1 MLWRAGLSCLSTLGR
16 HDKFLYK
23 KFEEQMSLE
32 SMKVDL
38 SGQNAIVTGA
48 SQGLGRS
55 MAVAL
60 AGAGARVALVARNAE
75 KLAETARLIE
85 EAGGAAEVM
94 AADVSQKEAIEE
106 IVEKV
111 CTEWGKLDILV
122 NNAGITRDTLMP
134 MMTDEQWDDV
144 IAVNLRGT
152 FLFTRAASQ
161 RMMRS
166 RYGRIINISSV
177 SGLIG
182 NAGQTNYSASKA
194 GVIGMTRSLAKELG
208 KRKVTVNAV
217 APGFI
222 ESEMTEKLGEV
233 ILGEVKKRIPANRIG
248 TPDDVAACVLF
259 LASPAASYV
268 TGQVLTVDG
277 GMTA

>member
-1 MLWRAGLSCLSTLGR
+1 MSL
-16 HDKFLYK
+16 DKF
-23 KFEEQMSLE
+23 S
-32 SMKVDL
+32 VDL
-38 SGQNAIVTGA
+38 SDQTAIVTGA
-48 SQGLGRS
+48 SQGLGR
-55 MAVAL
+55 AIAIEL
-60 AGAGARVALVARNAE
+60 GAAGARVACIARNVE
-75 KLAETARLIE
+75 KLADTVKVITD
-85 EAGGAAEVM
+85 AGGQAEAM
-94 AADVSQKEAIEE
+94 KCDVSDGEAVTAVVDKIAE
-106 IVEKV
+106 
-111 CTEWGKLDILV
+111 EWGKLDILV
-122 NNAGITRDTLMP
+122 NNAGITRDTLLPAMS
-134 MMTDEQWDDV
+134 DEQWDDV

-161 RMMRS
+161 RMMRA

-182 NAGQTNYSASKA
+182 NPGQSNYSASKA
-194 GVIGMTRSLAKELG
+194 GVIGMTRSLAKEIA

-222 ESEMTEKLGEV
+222 ESEMTDKLGDT

-248 TPDDVAACVLF
+248 VPADVAACVLF

-277 GMTA
+277 GMTC

>member
-1 MLWRAGLSCLSTLGR
+1 MAIALG
-16 HDKFLYK
+16 
-23 KFEEQMSLE
+23 
-32 SMKVDL
+32 
-38 SGQNAIVTGA
+38 A
-48 SQGLGRS
+48 
-55 MAVAL
+55 
-60 AGAGARVALVARNAE
+60 AGAKVACVARNVE
-75 KLAETARLIE
+75 KLAETVQAIKD
-85 EAGGAAEVM
+85 AGGDAE
-94 AADVSQKEAIEE
+94 AIQCDVSNRESIEQ
-106 IVEKV
+106 VVNTVADDWKKV
-111 CTEWGKLDILV
+111 DILV
-122 NNAGITRDTLMP
+122 NNAGITRDNLLPAMS
-134 MMTDEQWDDV
+134 DEQWDDV
-144 IAVNLRGT
+144 INVNLRGT

-161 RMMRS
+161 RMMRA

-208 KRKVTVNAV
+208 KRNVTVNAV

-222 ESEMTEKLGEV
+222 ESEMTEKLGDT
-233 ILGEVKKRIPANRIG
+233 ILSEVKKRIPANRIG
-248 TPDDVAACVLF
+248 KPEDVAACVLF

>member
-1 MLWRAGLSCLSTLGR
+1 
-16 HDKFLYK
+16 
-23 KFEEQMSLE
+23 MSLE
-32 SMKVDL
+32 SIKVDL

-55 MAVAL
+55 MAIAL
-60 AGAGARVALVARNAE
+60 GVSGARVALVARNAE
-75 KLAETARLIE
+75 KLAETQKMIVD
-85 EAGGAAEVM
+85 AGGQADVM
-94 AADVSQKEAIEE
+94 AADVSQKDAIEQ
-106 IVEKV
+106 IVETV
-111 CTEWGKLDILV
+111 NEEWGKLHILV
-122 NNAGITRDTLMP
+122 NNAGITRDNLLPAMS
-134 MMTDEQWDDV
+134 DEQWDDV
-144 IAVNLRGT
+144 ISVNLRGT
-152 FLFTRAASQ
+152 FLFTRAAAQ

-217 APGFI
+217 APGVI
-222 ESEMTEKLGEV
+222 SSEMTDKLGDT
-233 ILGEVKKRIPANRIG
+233 ILAEVKKRIPANRIG
-248 TPDDVAACVLF
+248 TPEDVSACVLF

>member
-1 MLWRAGLSCLSTLGR
+1 
-16 HDKFLYK
+16 
-23 KFEEQMSLE
+23 MSLE
-32 SMKVDL
+32 SLKVDL

-48 SQGLGRS
+48 SQGLGR
-55 MAVAL
+55 AIAIAL
-60 AGAGARVALVARNAE
+60 AASGARVALVARNAE
-75 KLAETARLIE
+75 KLAETAKLITDN
-85 EAGGAAEVM
+85 GGCADVM
-94 AADVSQKEAIEE
+94 AADVSQKDEIEK
-106 IVEKV
+106 IVETV
-111 CTEWGKLDILV
+111 NEEWGQLHILI
-122 NNAGITRDTLMP
+122 NNAGITRDTLLPAMS
-134 MMTDEQWDDV
+134 DEQWDDV
-144 IAVNLRGT
+144 INVNLRGT
-152 FLFTRAASQ
+152 FLFTRAAAQ
-161 RMMRS
+161 RMMRK

-222 ESEMTEKLGEV
+222 ESEMTEKLGET

-248 TPDDVAACVLF
+248 SPDDVAACVLF

>member
-1 MLWRAGLSCLSTLGR
+1 
-16 HDKFLYK
+16 
-23 KFEEQMSLE
+23 MSLE
-32 SMKVDL
+32 SLKVDL

-55 MAVAL
+55 MAIAL
-60 AGAGARVALVARNAE
+60 GAAGARVACVARNE
-75 KLAETARLIE
+75 QKLAETVKAITD
-85 EAGGAAEVM
+85 AGGSAEVM
-94 AADVSQKEAIEE
+94 AADVSVKDNIEK
-106 IVEKV
+106 IVETV
-111 CTEWGKLDILV
+111 AEDWGSLDILV
-122 NNAGITRDTLMP
+122 NNAGITRDTLLP
-134 MMTDEQWDDV
+134 VMTDEQWDVV

-161 RMMRS
+161 KMMRK

-194 GVIGMTRSLAKELG
+194 GVIGMTRSLSKELG

-222 ESEMTEKLGEV
+222 ESEMTEKLGDTM
-233 ILGEVKKRIPANRIG
+233 LGEVKKRIPANRIG
-248 TPDDVAACVLF
+248 TPDDVSACVLF

>member
-1 MLWRAGLSCLSTLGR
+1 
-16 HDKFLYK
+16 
-23 KFEEQMSLE
+23 MSLE
-32 SMKVDL
+32 SLKVDL

-55 MAVAL
+55 MAIAL
-60 AGAGARVALVARNAE
+60 GAAGARVACVARNE
-75 KLAETARLIE
+75 QKLTETVKAITD
-85 EAGGAAEVM
+85 AGGSAEVM
-94 AADVSQKEAIEE
+94 AADVSVKENIEQ
-106 IVEKV
+106 IVETV
-111 CTEWGKLDILV
+111 AEEWGQLDILV

-134 MMTDEQWDDV
+134 VMTDEQWDDV

-152 FLFTRAASQ
+152 FLFTRAAAQ
-161 RMMRS
+161 KMMRK

-222 ESEMTEKLGEV
+222 ESEMTQKLGDTL
-233 ILGEVKKRIPANRIG
+233 LGEVKKRIPANRIG
-248 TPDDVAACVLF
+248 TPDDVSACVLF